1 MQKLSIPAL
10 TERQANLMLAAMRV
24 AIYTLEDKN
33 DKQALR
39 AVMINIK
46 EAQYAA
52 YLSKKTADEAKLIAQ
67 LEHTDFTHTKN
78 RVEMTFKKPTREE
91 WLEQHERL
99 HAEAFAKYNAAPITK
114 PNETTQNDN

>member
-1 MQKLSIPAL
+1 
-10 TERQANLMLAAMRV
+10 MLAAMRV
-24 AIYTLEDKN
+24 AIHTLEDKN

-67 LEHTDFTHTKN
+67 LEHTNFTYT
-78 RVEMTFKKPTREE
+78 
-91 WLEQHERL
+91 QSI
-99 HAEAFAKYNAAPITK
+99 APITK

>member
-1 MQKLSIPAL
+1 V
-10 TERQANLMLAAMRV
+10 LAAMRV

-67 LEHTDFTHTKN
+67 LEQDERLNSEPRLVDHTKN

-99 HAEAFAKYNAAPITK
+99 HAEALAKHNAAPITK